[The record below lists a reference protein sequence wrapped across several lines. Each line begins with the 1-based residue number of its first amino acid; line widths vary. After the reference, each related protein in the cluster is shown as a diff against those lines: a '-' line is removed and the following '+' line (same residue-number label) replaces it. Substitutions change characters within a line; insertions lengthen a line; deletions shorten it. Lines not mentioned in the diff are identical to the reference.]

1 MEILE
6 LSLAAYNVYNA
17 IGTTTSILGA
27 IDVALKRFTK
37 STAEDLFKKS
47 FISAV
52 EQRSLNLAHLTE
64 TRNPKTV
71 RVNEDALDN
80 VITSLKDSDVS
91 TLTSLG
97 KNEKLI
103 EITKLFHKCIILPG
117 HQLTTED
124 LEREIQPVLE
134 KTITNFY
141 SRLPLNQEAFNQILF
156 ELENTNQEELRT
168 LLGDMS
174 DKIEKV
180 QLEVQQRLS
189 EHIQAIKDN
198 TDEIKKTTHVTY
210 DAVLGLEATLLDSSN
225 RHLNVNIADVV
236 AKEHQFEIDDARD
249 LLKKNKPQSARELL
263 ENLKQRIWTD
273 APPIVRF
280 RLLTNIAAAEFILN
294 KEQEAARLLLEAF
307 QYNREDEIALSNR
320 AAAHF
325 LLGDTDE
332 AAAYVQKTLERNPAN
347 TDAYLILIQI
357 STDEETLEEIIAK
370 VPEYLRGT
378 PRIAYAISEIAI
390 QRRNFE
396 EARKWGETLVEHEQ
410 ENIPNYK
417 AALATILVEQVLDDH
432 LAVLTKQLNDAQE
445 EQLRRAIELFTEAWD
460 CVANTELRTLRT
472 DWIINRGTAY
482 FNLGEPREAIR
493 DLDTALEIE
502 PSHPVLLKNRAVL
515 AFEQEDNK
523 GAIEFL
529 EKIQSNPETPEV
541 PILLANILLADK
553 CFSEA
558 IATLNDFLLTN
569 PPSELREEANHL
581 LINTYIADGR
591 FKEAQQ
597 ISTAMRESD
606 PTNIL
611 NLVDAARI
619 SKATD
624 ESDEALSLLKEAY
637 DYAKN
642 SETFNEIVELADELY
657 IYKQF
662 KEAATLYEKFAN
674 TNLNSQLTQRLL
686 YSCYHSGERAK
697 TLAVCQSLRE
707 KYGPLKNISEMEFLI
722 YVEIGDM
729 NQARA
734 VCEVY
739 INAFPDDIDM
749 QIRLA
754 IVHSRSNK
762 LEKIDRLLE
771 KSFDLENLSLRSCL
785 DLVYLYR
792 IRSKPEKALDI
803 MYETRRMYY
812 DDPEAHLKYV
822 GLFYTVTGQVGE
834 LLHTTQ
840 VQPGT
845 AVCLESSGETYWYVI
860 EEREDTDVT
869 RKELHVEEDLAK
881 RLLGKVVNDEIC
893 IRQTPFGPEIGKIT
907 DIKSKYIYA
916 FQESFR
922 TFPEMF
928 PDTPGLWST
937 KLDDS
942 HETDNSTKFHPL
954 FSLINR
960 QHEASLEIEEMYKE
974 NPLPIG
980 AFTNLTGSNVVD
992 TWLFLMSKPDLG
1004 VRCSTGDP
1012 EERKQALALLG
1023 RDQVRLVVDPIS
1035 LMTIYSIGAA
1045 DTVIKAFGKLG
1056 IARLTIDGLQDIIN
1070 ERETMSL
1077 KGEGMS
1083 VGKQGDQYVRI
1094 PINPEDVRRD
1104 IESLKNIIKWIEENC
1119 EVLTCDAMLQMNQ
1132 LRKQEFDDLFQRF
1145 FVDSLLIASQPGH
1158 LLLSDDEPLR
1168 SYAKTNFGIEAGI
1181 SCHIDGVWTQVVL
1194 EHCVNTGFLDK
1205 AEYDKMT
1212 IKLVCLHY
1220 YHTAVDADVLIEAAK
1235 QSDWNPSEP
1244 YNLVIQVF
1252 GDQRTNVLSALNVAV
1267 DFLFQLWLEPILP
1280 IQRKNLTFS
1289 LLDELTSRRETRAVL
1304 IALADRIRNRFT
1316 VNYLAQQN
1324 ILSEIKVYAQTRLS

>member
-1 MEILE
+1 MTILE
-6 LSLAAYNVYNA
+6 LVFAAYNIA
-17 IGTTTSILGA
+17 GGTASIISG
-27 IDVALKRFTK
+27 IDLALRRSSK

-47 FISAV
+47 FIDAVRQSAP
-52 EQRSLNLAHLTE
+52 NLAHLTE
-64 TRNPKTV
+64 TSDPETV
-71 RVNEDALDN
+71 DVDKNTLDD
-80 VITSLKDSDVS
+80 VITLLKDIDIG
-91 TLTSLG
+91 TLMSLEED
-97 KNEKLI
+97 EKLI
-103 EITKLFHKCIILPG
+103 KITAFFRECIILPG

-124 LEREIQPVLE
+124 LERKIQSVLE

-141 SRLPLNQEAFNQILF
+141 SRLPLNQEAFNQI
-156 ELENTNQEELRT
+156 ELQIMKAQL
-168 LLGDMS
+168 
-174 DKIEKV
+174 KV
-180 QLEVQQRLS
+180 QARLS
-189 EHIQAIKDN
+189 EHTQAIKDD
-198 TDEIKKTTHVTY
+198 TDEIKKTTEATH
-210 DAVLGLEATLLDSSN
+210 DAVLGLEAKLLDSSN
-225 RHLNVNIADVV
+225 RHLNVNIADAV
-236 AKEHQFEIDDARD
+236 AKEHQSEIDNARD
-249 LLKKNKPQSARELL
+249 LLKKNKPQSALELL

-280 RLLTNIAAAEFILN
+280 RLLTNMAAAEFILN
-294 KEQEAARLLLEAF
+294 REQEAARLLLKAF
-307 QYNREDEIALSNR
+307 QYNRQDEIALSNR

-332 AAAYVQKTLERNPAN
+332 AEAYVQKTLERNPAN
-347 TDAYLILIQI
+347 ADAYLILIQI
-357 STDEETLEEIIAK
+357 STDEETLEKIIAK
-370 VPEYLRGT
+370 VPEYLREN
-378 PRIAYAISEIAI
+378 PQIAYAISEIAR
-390 QRRNFE
+390 QRRHFE
-396 EARKWGETLVEHEQ
+396 EARRWGEIMVEHEP
-410 ENIPNYK
+410 EDIPEPK
-417 AALATILVEQVLDDH
+417 AALATILVEQVLEDH

-472 DWIINRGTAY
+472 GWIINRGTAY

-515 AFEQEDNK
+515 AFEREDNK

-529 EKIQSNPETPEV
+529 EKIQSNPETPEI

-558 IATLNDFLLTN
+558 IATLNDFLITN

-597 ISTAMRESD
+597 ISTAMRELD

-619 SKATD
+619 SKATG

-642 SETFNEIVELADELY
+642 SETFNEIVELADELDS
-657 IYKQF
+657 YKQF

-674 TNLNSQLTQRLL
+674 TSLNSQLTQSLL
-686 YSCYHSGERAK
+686 YSYYHSGERAK
-697 TLAVCQSLRE
+697 TLAICQSLRE
-707 KYGPLKNISEMEFLI
+707 KYGPLKNISEMEFWI

-739 INAFPDDIDM
+739 INAFPDDIEM
-749 QIRLA
+749 QIHLA
-754 IVHSRSNK
+754 VVHSRSNK
-762 LEKIDRLLE
+762 LEEVDRLLE
-771 KSFDLENLSLRSCL
+771 SSFDLENLSLRSCL

-803 MYETRRMYY
+803 MYEVRRMHY

-822 GLFYTVTGQVGE
+822 GLFYTVTEQVGE

-845 AVCLESSGETYWYVI
+845 AVCLESSGETYWYII

-907 DIKSKYIYA
+907 NIKSKYIYA

-922 TFPEMF
+922 AFPEMF
-928 PDTPGLWST
+928 PDTPGLWSI

-942 HETDNSTKFHPL
+942 HETDDSAKFQPL
-954 FSLINR
+954 FDFINR
-960 QHEASLEIEEMYKE
+960 QHEASLQIEQMYKE
-974 NPLPIG
+974 NPLPIS

-992 TWLFLMSKPDLG
+992 TWMFLMSKPDLG

-1012 EERKQALALLG
+1012 KEKRQALALLG
-1023 RDQVRLVVDPIS
+1023 RHQVKLVVDLIS
-1035 LMTIYSIGAA
+1035 LMTIHSIGAA
-1045 DTVIKAFGKLG
+1045 DTVIKSFGKLG
-1056 IARLTIDGLQDIIN
+1056 IAQLTIDELQDIIN

-1077 KGEGMS
+1077 KQEGMS
-1083 VGKQGDQYVRI
+1083 VGKQGDKYVRI
-1094 PINPEDVRRD
+1094 PINPEDVRR
-1104 IESLKNIIKWIEENC
+1104 EVEYLKNIIKWTRENC
-1119 EVLTCDAMLQMNQ
+1119 EVHPCTAALEINK
-1132 LRKQEFDDLFQRF
+1132 LRKQELDKALQPF
-1145 FVDSLLIASQPGH
+1145 FIDTLLIASQPGH
-1158 LLLSDDEPLR
+1158 LLFSDDERLR
-1168 SYAKTNFGIEAGI
+1168 SYAKTNFNIDAGTNF
-1181 SCHIDGVWTQVVL
+1181 HIDGVWTQIVL
-1194 EHCVNTGFLDK
+1194 EHCVNKNFLDK
-1205 AEYDKMT
+1205 FEYDEMT
-1212 IKLVCLHY
+1212 VKLVSAHY
-1220 YHTAVDADVLIEAAK
+1220 YQTDFDANLLIETVK
-1235 QSDWNPSEP
+1235 QSNWDPSER
-1244 YNLVIQVF
+1244 YNILIQAL
-1252 GDQRTNVLSALNVAV
+1252 GDQRTNALSALDLAV
-1267 DFLFQLWLEPILP
+1267 DFLFELWLQQILVH
-1280 IQRKNLTFS
+1280 QRKSLTFS
-1289 LLDELTSRRETRAVL
+1289 LLDALTSGRETRAVL
-1304 IALADRIRNRFT
+1304 IVLADHIRNKPT
-1316 VNYLAQQN
+1316 LNYLAKQD
-1324 ILSEIKVYAQTRLS
+1324 ILLEIKAYAQTHLSWSE

>member
-1 MEILE
+1 MTFEELVLRIRPILE
-6 LSLAAYNVYNA
+6 KA
-17 IGTTTSILGA
+17 ITDFYEQLP
-27 IDVALKRFTK
+27 
-37 STAEDLFKKS
+37 FK
-47 FISAV
+47 
-52 EQRSLNLAHLTE
+52 
-64 TRNPKTV
+64 
-71 RVNEDALDN
+71 
-80 VITSLKDSDVS
+80 
-91 TLTSLG
+91 
-97 KNEKLI
+97 
-103 EITKLFHKCIILPG
+103 
-117 HQLTTED
+117 
-124 LEREIQPVLE
+124 
-134 KTITNFY
+134 
-141 SRLPLNQEAFNQILF
+141 QEAFNQILF
-156 ELENTNQEELRT
+156 ELENTNQEELRA
-168 LLGDMS
+168 LLGDIS

-180 QLEVQQRLS
+180 QLEVQQHLS
-189 EHIQAIKDN
+189 EHIQAIKDD
-198 TDEIKKTTHVTY
+198 TDEIKKTTQATH
-210 DAVLGLEATLLDSSN
+210 DALLGLNEKIIDSSN
-225 RHLNVNIADVV
+225 RHLNVSIADVV
-236 AKEHQFEIDDARD
+236 AKEHQFEIDSARD
-249 LLKKNKPQSARELL
+249 LLKKNKPQSALELL

-294 KEQEAARLLLEAF
+294 KEQEAARLLLKAF

-332 AAAYVQKTLERNPAN
+332 AEAYVQKTLERNPAN

-370 VPEYLRGT
+370 VPEYLRET
-378 PRIAYAISEIAI
+378 PQIAYAISEIAI
-390 QRRNFE
+390 QHRNFE
-396 EARKWGETLVEHEQ
+396 EARRWGETLVEHEQ

-460 CVANTELRTLRT
+460 CVANTELCSLRT

-482 FNLGEPREAIR
+482 FNLGESREAIR

-558 IATLNDFLLTN
+558 IATLNDFLITN
-569 PPSELREEANHL
+569 PPSELREDANHL

-611 NLVDAARI
+611 NLVEAARI
-619 SKATD
+619 SKATG

-642 SETFNEIVELADELY
+642 SDTFKEIVELADELY

-662 KEAATLYEKFAN
+662 KEASVLYEKFAN
-674 TNLNSQLTQRLL
+674 TSLNSQLTQSLL
-686 YSCYHSGERAK
+686 YSYYHSGEREK
-697 TLAVCQSLRE
+697 TLAICQSLRE

-722 YVEIGDM
+722 YNEIGDM

-754 IVHSRSNK
+754 VVHSRSNK
-762 LEKIDRLLE
+762 LEEVDRLLE

-803 MYETRRMYY
+803 MYEARRMHY
-812 DDPEAHLKYV
+812 DAPEVHLKYV
-822 GLFYTVTGQVGE
+822 GLFYTVTEQVGE

-845 AVCLESSGETYWYVI
+845 AVCLESSGETNWYII
-860 EEREDTDVT
+860 EEREDADS
-869 RKELHVEEDLAK
+869 RHQELNVDHPLAQQ
-881 RLLGKVVNDEIC
+881 LLGKAVNDKLY
-893 IRQTPFGPEIGKIT
+893 FGQNPIVPETGKIVA
-907 DIKSKYIYA
+907 IKSKYVYA
-916 FQESFR
+916 FQQIFR
-922 TFPEMF
+922 AFSKQFPG
-928 PDTPGLWST
+928 TPGLWSI

-942 HETDNSTKFHPL
+942 HETDDSVEFQPL
-954 FSLINR
+954 FDFINR
-960 QHEASLEIEEMYKE
+960 QHEASLEIEETYKE

-980 AFTNLTGSNVVD
+980 AFANLTGSNVLD
-992 TWLFLMSKPDLG
+992 AWIFLMSKPDLG
-1004 VRCSTGDP
+1004 VRCSTGNP

-1023 RDQVRLVVDPIS
+1023 RHQIKLVVDPIS
-1035 LMTIYSIGAA
+1035 LMTIHSIGAA

-1056 IARLTIDGLQDIIN
+1056 IAQLTIDGLQDIID
-1070 ERETMSL
+1070 EREAMSL
-1077 KGEGMS
+1077 KREGMS
-1083 VGKQGDQYVRI
+1083 VGKHGDQYVKI

-1104 IESLKNIIKWIEENC
+1104 VEYLKNIIKWVGENC
-1119 EVLTCDAMLQMNQ
+1119 EPLTCNAMLQINQ

-1145 FVDSLLIASQPGH
+1145 FIDTLLIASQSGH
-1158 LLLSDDEPLR
+1158 LLLSDDESLR

-1181 SCHIDGVWTQVVL
+1181 SCHIGGVWTQVIL
-1194 EHCVNTGFLDK
+1194 EHCVNKGLLDK

-1220 YHTAVDADVLIEAAK
+1220 YHTAVDAEVLIEAAK
-1235 QSDWNPSEP
+1235 QSNWNPSEP
-1244 YNLVIQVF
+1244 YNLVVQIF
-1252 GDQRTNVLSALNVAV
+1252 GDQRTNVLWALNVAV
-1267 DFLFQLWLEPILP
+1267 DFLLQLWLEPILP
-1280 IQRKNLTFS
+1280 GQRKNLTFS

-1304 IALADRIRNRFT
+1304 IALADQIRNRFT